1 MLESVGDTQVGVRG
15 DFAVETQH
23 ITLVTK
29 AHNGKI
35 TVRTEIPVSDE
46 ADTYLVTIAVA
57 PQPPASSQPSQ
68 TLDQLY
74 GALADTPLPEI
85 TTDPL
90 PEERDEV

>member
-1 MLESVGDTQVGVRG
+1 MLESVGNTQVGVRG

-29 AHNGKI
+29 AHNGTI